1 MSSEGDSDESLRDEL
16 REMIGSEFD
25 DAPKEEVSEALGEL
39 SDDFGEDSEPGDAG
53 ATRTGTP
60 ALVRT
65 SSGSYEPAGRSEAD
79 FLDSVST
86 AIQPFDLDR
95 EGALPL
101 ITVSPRDTESLSRV
115 FGQVLDVEAFWLE
128 IEDPP
133 ELNEAVEVLLDIS
146 SYGYERALPGRVVH
160 RDGDRV
166 AVTLTGMTERD
177 LEAIRDVFKR
187 HQFRAHQEDTD
198 RDREVEVDSST
209 RGAPDVDVSESWDGR
224 AGSSLALSRTFE
236 TVGDEESYWYG
247 PRSPWLEPDAIGAGG
262 EVRREADPEEIL
274 LKLSRQVFDG
284 LLEFATEDRRFQLQF
299 EGGHIVEVSGRPY
312 EEEEELGPML
322 RVADR
327 VSEDQLAEVSSYA
340 IKEERRLQTAL
351 LELDIIPRDEIR
363 QAVAGRLTYLL
374 RMICD
379 LGEGTAQLTHR
390 DALDSF
396 PLPETEV
403 RVHLPVESVI
413 FRRRIDHFHAL
424 ASEERDALIAD
435 HRDEHPDVA
444 PEAAGRIER
453 AFADSAHRT
462 LVSRM
467 VDGSLCLQDL
477 IAESYLPPDETV
489 SVLFALRSM
498 DLVQFRSDPDE
509 SKALARFEDDLEVQH
524 MCIHKASYF
533 EVVNVHWSAYDDVVD
548 EGYRERSD
556 YFDSED
562 ARSDLPRKSQRRLE
576 EISERID
583 AAYRVLKSRTSRHEY
598 RQKIMP
604 EYKLEH
610 AVPLLMRRGRLA
622 LRRGRPEVARD
633 AFLRVLELEP
643 DHDEATRE
651 LPEISEGNEA
661 TTESR

>member
-1 MSSEGDSDESLRDEL
+1 MSSEGDSDDSLRDEL

-25 DAPKEEVSEALGEL
+25 DASREEVSEALEEI
-39 SDDFGEDSEPGDAG
+39 SDDLEEDSDLGDAG
-53 ATRTGTP
+53 STRTGTP

-65 SSGSYEPAGRSEAD
+65 SSGSYEPVGGSEAD

-95 EGALPL
+95 EGAIPL
-101 ITVSPRDTESLSRV
+101 ITVSPRDDEALSRV

-128 IEDPP
+128 MEDPP
-133 ELNEAVEVLLDIS
+133 ELNEPVEVLLDIP

-160 RDGDRV
+160 RDEDRV
-166 AVTLTGMTERD
+166 AVALTGMTERD

-187 HQFRAHQEDTD
+187 HQFRAHEKDTE
-198 RDREVEVDSST
+198 RDVSLDVDSSA
-209 RGAPDVDVSESWDGR
+209 RGAPDVDVSQTWDGS
-224 AGSSLALSRTFE
+224 ADSSLALSRTFE
-236 TVGDEESYWYG
+236 TVSDEESYWYG
-247 PRSPWLEPDAIGAGG
+247 PRSPWLEPDAIGTGG
-262 EVRREADPEEIL
+262 EVRREADPEEVL
-274 LKLSRQVFDG
+274 LDISRQAFSG
-284 LLEFATEDRRFQLQF
+284 LLEFAAEDRRFQLQLE
-299 EGGHIVEVSGRPY
+299 EGHVIEVSGRPY
-312 EEEEELGPML
+312 KEQEELGPML

-327 VSEDQLAEVSSYA
+327 VSEDELGEVSSYA
-340 IKEERRLQTAL
+340 IKEELRLQTAL
-351 LELDIIPRDEIR
+351 LELDIIPLEEIR
-363 QAVAGRLTYLL
+363 RAVAGRLTYLL

-379 LGEGTAQLTHR
+379 LGEGTAQLTPR
-390 DALDSF
+390 DDLDSF

-413 FRRRIDHFHAL
+413 FRRRIDHFHSL
-424 ASEERDALIAD
+424 DSDERDALIAE

-467 VDGSLCLQDL
+467 VDGSLCLEDV
-477 IAESYLPPDETV
+477 ISESFLPPDETV

-498 DLVQFRSDPDE
+498 DLVEFRSDPDE
-509 SKALARFEDDLEVQH
+509 SRALERFEDDLEVQH
-524 MCIHKASYF
+524 MSVHKASYF
-533 EVVNVHWSAYDDVVD
+533 EVLNVHWSAYDDVVD
-548 EGYRERSD
+548 EGYRERSE
-556 YFDSED
+556 YFDPDD
-562 ARSDLPRKSQRRLE
+562 APGDLPRKSQRRLE

-583 AAYRVLKSRTSRHEY
+583 AAYRVLKSRKSRHEY

-622 LRRGRPEVARD
+622 MRRGRPEVARD
-633 AFLRVLELEP
+633 AFLRVVELEP
-643 DHDEATRE
+643 GHDAATRE
-651 LPEISEGNEA
+651 LEAISEGEEA
-661 TTESR
+661 VEGA